1 MWVIQDIRWTATVLL
16 MLIGLMVVALGGTVR
31 VPGSEDDWL
40 VAMMQAV
47 LVEQANEGPLWGTFA
62 PYIAQLEVVR
72 GHLSDGNTVAV
83 YTAMNRL
90 MDMLE
95 QRENEIPSEVADRLF
110 EYCYLVTPAKY
121 HDVSRH
127 IDRFIEHQY
136 GQSSG

>member
-95 QRENEIPSEVADRLF
+95 QRENEIPSEVADWLF
-110 EYCYLVTPAKY
+110 DYCYLVTPAKY

>member
-110 EYCYLVTPAKY
+110 VT
-121 HDVSRH
+121 V
-127 IDRFIEHQY
+127 IW
-136 GQSSG
+136 

>member
-1 MWVIQDIRWTATVLL
+1 MWVIEDIRWTATVLL

-110 EYCYLVTPAKY
+110 DYCYLVTPAKY